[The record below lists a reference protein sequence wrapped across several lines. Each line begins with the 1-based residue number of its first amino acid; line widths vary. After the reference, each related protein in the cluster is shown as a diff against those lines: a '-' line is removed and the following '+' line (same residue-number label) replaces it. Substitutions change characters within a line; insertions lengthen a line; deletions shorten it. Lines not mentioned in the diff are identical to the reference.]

1 MFQTIGKSTVLCTSS
16 LLILMAAATTANA
29 ADGKV
34 EFTGKIVDS
43 PCTVQSESVSKAVDL
58 GQVRI
63 SDFESVVGST
73 AGSTPFSLTLE
84 NCNVATLKN
93 ASIKFSG
100 QQAATDA
107 TVLGMVG
114 ENQVAGVG
122 IQINDARTNKKLS
135 LNTASTDYKLR
146 PLSNTFEFSASYI
159 RLIADTPAVGDKV
172 AVLGIG
178 TGKVNA
184 LASFDITYK

>member
-1 MFQTIGKSTVLCTSS
+1 MFQKMVKCTVLCTSS
-16 LLILMAAATTANA
+16 LLILMAAATAKA
-29 ADGKV
+29 ADGEV

-43 PCTVQSESVSKAVDL
+43 PCTIQSESVNKAVDM
-58 GQVRI
+58 GQVRT
-63 SDFESVVGST
+63 SDFANTLGSN

-84 NCNVATLKN
+84 NCNIATLKN
-93 ASIKFSG
+93 ASIQFSG
-100 QQAATDA
+100 QESATDS

-114 ENQVAGVG
+114 DQQVAGVG
-122 IQINDARTNKKLS
+122 IQINDARTGKKLA

-146 PLSNTFEFSASYI
+146 PLSNTFDFTAAYV
-159 RLIADTPAVGDKV
+159 RLIVDTEAVGETPAVV
-172 AVLGIG
+172 GIG